1 MREASVNVECWKGTR
16 TAPPASGHRPYE
28 RRRPQPPPLQHRMP
42 SGARTAPHA
51 LGYHPVRTTSP
62 QPQLGLRISSK
73 SARRPCV
80 GDNAALITPSS
91 GESDEVASSDWEVDV
106 QLVRSLRQRR
116 VLRVRGR
123 RRQHRDIT
131 RMNDDAPD
139 ATSKSHAGWC
149 EDCAARVGLSPVAN
163 DIAPVPAG

>member
-116 VLRVRGR
+116 VLEGTSTAPPASGHHPYERRRPRRHSNLACHRVRER
-123 RRQHRDIT
+123 RRTRWVIT
-131 RMNDDAPD
+131 RCERHRP
-139 ATSKSHAGWC
+139 SH
-149 EDCAARVGLSPVAN
+149 S
-163 DIAPVPAG
+163 